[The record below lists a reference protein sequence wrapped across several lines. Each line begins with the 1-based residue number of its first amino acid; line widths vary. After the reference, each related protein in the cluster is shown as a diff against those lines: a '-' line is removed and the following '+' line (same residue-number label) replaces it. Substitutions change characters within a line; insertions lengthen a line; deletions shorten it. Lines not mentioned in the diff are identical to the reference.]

1 MLGSVI
7 MSVKMKFMTSEKGLM
22 RNLIVDFMEWRS
34 TIGYGMLRSSRSMD
48 YARVIA
54 GAHLLTPKSTNRD
67 GCTWSGITLLR
78 MRTTTQLVD
87 EVGRFEAMYQIGG

>member
-7 MSVKMKFMTSEKGLM
+7 LSVKMKSTTSEKGLM

-48 YARVIA
+48 YARV
-54 GAHLLTPKSTNRD
+54 
-67 GCTWSGITLLR
+67 
-78 MRTTTQLVD
+78 
-87 EVGRFEAMYQIGG
+87 